1 MNPKGP
7 LDWIRLRGD
16 IGDAQRSA
24 TDADELQSVR
34 ARLFN
39 AAANDGATAA
49 ATRKRRLPLGALALA
64 ACLALGVGIFARLYS
79 DRPLSFETGT
89 ARNAGAVG
97 AALLAQPAEPMPV
110 RFSDGS
116 TFTMTS
122 ATRARVADTNAHGGT
137 VVLENGSIDAAV
149 VHRPAG
155 HWRVVAGPFT
165 VLVTGTKFDVHWSV
179 AEQTFALKLH
189 EGSVSVLGPS
199 LPDGTGRR
207 VSPGEELRISVE
219 RAPVAEKNADVAAPI
234 VDRGH
239 SDAVRAP
246 SPPEKLEVAKR
257 VPWRQLA
264 LDAHYAEALSA
275 AETDNFQAL
284 CRRESSRDLLLLGD
298 TAHFAGSIDR
308 AEQAF
313 RSVRGRF
320 PGGHEAAVA
329 AFSLGRIA
337 YDERR
342 NFGGSAD
349 WFQTYLREEPAGTL
363 AREASGRLIEAYR
376 AAGNLAAARDAAATY
391 LAAYPAGPHA
401 ALARSISN
409 R

>member
-24 TDADELQSVR
+24 TEADELQNAR

-39 AAANDGATAA
+39 SAANDGATVAA
-49 ATRKRRLPLGALALA
+49 RERRRLPLGALALA
-64 ACLALGVGIFARLYS
+64 ACLALGLAIFARLRS
-79 DRPLSFETGT
+79 DQPLSFETGT
-89 ARNAGAVG
+89 ARNAGEVG
-97 AALLAQPAEPMPV
+97 VAFLAQPAEPMPL

-122 ATRARVADTNAHGGT
+122 ATRARVADTNAHGAT

-165 VLVTGTKFDVHWSV
+165 VLVTGTKFDVHWNA
-179 AEQTFALKLH
+179 AEQTFSLKLH
-189 EGSVSVLGPS
+189 EGSVTVLGPS
-199 LPDGTGRR
+199 LADGTGRH
-207 VSPGEELRISVE
+207 VSPGEELSVSVE
-219 RAPVAEKNADVAAPI
+219 RAPVAEKNVDVAAPV

-239 SDAVRAP
+239 ADPGRSP
-246 SPPEKLEVAKR
+246 SPPEKPEVTKR
-257 VPWRQLA
+257 VSWKQLA
-264 LDAHYAEALSA
+264 LDAHYADALSA
-275 AETDNFQAL
+275 AEMDNFQAL

-313 RSVRGRF
+313 RSVRSRF

-337 YDERR
+337 YDERH

-376 AAGNLAAARDAAATY
+376 AAGNLSAARDAAATY
-391 LAAYPAGPHA
+391 LATYPAGPHA
-401 ALARSISN
+401 ALARSIGN